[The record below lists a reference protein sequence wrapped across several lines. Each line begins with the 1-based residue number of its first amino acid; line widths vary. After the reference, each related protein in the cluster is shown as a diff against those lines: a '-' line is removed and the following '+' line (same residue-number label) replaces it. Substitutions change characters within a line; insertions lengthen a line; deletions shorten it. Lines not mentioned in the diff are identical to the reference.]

1 MAIRDRFAPP
11 SADDAATLRRLVAL
25 IDAFRQIE
33 PSMPTS
39 YIAGFLAVAT
49 EPGMGATFYARKLG
63 VIVPVASRI
72 LLEMGKKTR
81 TGGPGHELVDS
92 VQATD
97 DLRQWN
103 FYVTPRGRKLLD
115 RCIALMN
122 QKDTS

>member
-1 MAIRDRFAPP
+1 MGTKDRFAPP
-11 SADDAATLRRLVAL
+11 SAEDAATIRRLVDL

-39 YIAGFLAVAT
+39 YVAGFLAVAG
-49 EPGMGATFYARKLG
+49 EPGQGVTHYARTMG

-81 TGGPGHELVDS
+81 TGGPGHGLVDS
-92 VQATD
+92 VQASD

-103 FYVTPRGRKLLD
+103 FYVTPRGQKLLD
-115 RCIALMN
+115 RCFALMN
-122 QKDTS
+122 QRKP